1 MLKQPKGIYIKFF
14 IIMVGFLKMK
24 KKVESYSSYILVAID
39 ELLNIKSEDGDKFK
53 ITIEKLN

>member
-1 MLKQPKGIYIKFF
+1 
-14 IIMVGFLKMK
+14 MVGFLKMK
-24 KKVESYSSYILVAID
+24 KESYSSYILVAID